1 MHTLT
6 LTPDFRDTTMPER
19 RRNDRAAGAA
29 AIDAGSL
36 DALIPLRGAS
46 HADVV
51 GYTVEVPMRYAECL
65 AILADG
71 RKVALLDRRQFKGW
85 TDSGSKRTLL
95 FEKADLHLELQVDDG
110 GSQSACKL
118 RPIMAAAKMLN
129 RCKEELRRFVQVDG
143 DVFYLPS
150 M

>member
-1 MHTLT
+1 M
-6 LTPDFRDTTMPER
+6 R
-19 RRNDRAAGAA
+19 RTCGTQDSASPTGRA
-29 AIDAGSL
+29 L
-36 DALIPLRGAS
+36 
-46 HADVV
+46 
-51 GYTVEVPMRYAECL
+51 
-65 AILADG
+65 
-71 RKVALLDRRQFKGW
+71 